1 MDKKYDELYLI
12 FDSSPYRKSNEELEI
27 VKDLCEANNW
37 EIPEEGSAEWYDILH
52 MEDESN
58 SECFW
63 DQVKEYD
70 RKAGR
75 RVCITGR
82 LGLWWG
88 RPDIDPVECD
98 SLESAL
104 NRCIGRDILDIKA
117 EEDDRGRFFFSC
129 CHHDG
134 TNVFEI
140 GGPKGGALKFAGVV
154 WGRKYPRK
162 KKGAA

>member
-1 MDKKYDELYLI
+1 MDNGMTTIYE
-12 FDSSPYRKSNEELEI
+12 SSPYRKSDEQLEI
-27 VKDLCEANNW
+27 VKVLCEANGW
-37 EIPEEGSAEWYDILH
+37 EVPEEGSAEWYDILN
-52 MEDESN
+52 MEDESD
-58 SECFW
+58 SEWFW
-63 DQVKEYD
+63 EQVREYD

-75 RVCITGR
+75 RVHITGK

-88 RPDIDPVECD
+88 HPDVKPVECD

-104 NRCIGRDILDIKA
+104 NRCIGRDIQDIKA

-140 GGPKGGALKFAGVV
+140 SGLKGGALRFAGVMF
-154 WGRKYPRK
+154 GRKYPRRR
-162 KKGAA
+162 KGAAA